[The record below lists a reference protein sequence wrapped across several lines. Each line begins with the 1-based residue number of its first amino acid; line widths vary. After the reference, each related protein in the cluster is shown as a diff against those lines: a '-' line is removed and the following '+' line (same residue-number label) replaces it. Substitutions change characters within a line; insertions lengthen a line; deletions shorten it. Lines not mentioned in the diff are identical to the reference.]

1 MSIQEL
7 QPKPVERNEPKSDS
21 SPNNVLHQT
30 VFNSPDEYLNVL
42 KNNFS
47 TFSRGNAQLG
57 LPDLTLDANDT
68 SLSPELR
75 QAAGIAAKNF
85 DQLTGMSQQQEQ
97 GPTATLKQSDLG
109 YIDNMVNGKIL
120 GPTAKL
126 VGGDLTMAGLTGAMG
141 WGGAEMASVP
151 FEGGIATTIAD
162 GAVDVVALGA
172 VGGVVAV
179 AGLAAAG
186 YLAYRAATEYKR
198 AKGESSDDSKQISQ
212 WIK

>member
-1 MSIQEL
+1 MSIKEV
-7 QPKPVERNEPKSDS
+7 QPKPAERNEPKSDS
-21 SPNNVLHQT
+21 SPNNALHQT
-30 VFNSPDEYLNVL
+30 VFNSPDEYLNIL

-47 TFSRGNAQLG
+47 TLSRGNARLG
-57 LPDLTLDANDT
+57 LPDLTLDANDS
-68 SLSPELR
+68 SLSPDLR

-85 DQLTGMSQQQEQ
+85 DQLIDMSQQQEQ

-126 VGGDLTMAGLTGAMG
+126 VGADLTMAGLTGAMG
-141 WGGAEMASVP
+141 WGGAGMASVP

-172 VGGVVAV
+172 IGAGIAVVS
-179 AGLAAAG
+179 LAATG
-186 YLAYRAATEYKR
+186 YLAYRAASEYKR
-198 AKGESSDDSKQISQ
+198 AKGESSDDARQISQ